1 MPTTSIKISQLD
13 PITSL
18 TGSDFFPIDQSSSI
32 KTYRASLTQL
42 QNLFST
48 GSFTGSLIGRITG
61 TGTSP
66 QFVGTSSWAIS
77 SSRSISSSYS
87 DFSNSSSYAL
97 SSSRATTA
105 SYALNSN
112 AGDLSG
118 AGTLNYIPIWTGNK
132 TLGSTSDFY
141 SEISGGVLYF
151 TSTRD
156 LKIQKASPALFVT
169 GSGLGYVAVRAEYNS
184 SLMLQSAQSASQDGW
199 SLILSADGANAAP
212 GNPYDIR
219 GRLDLTSISASTQFF
234 SKQVTGESTPITYV
248 LSTRS
253 NGLYY
258 WPQPGAQSLSR
269 DGTVNIGVDTANPN
283 TDTRLK
289 IQVFS
294 GSNVSNPQT
303 YHIRKA
309 IEVTYGSGST
319 LNTTFCVS
327 SSGQVIA
334 TGYSGSN
341 FNAVSFYGSASYAL
355 SSSNAVTASYALSSS
370 NAVTASYTLSS
381 SYALTSSNAVTASYA
396 ISTIPLE
403 NTSTAT
409 LSDFLSGTNEGG
421 VGAYCYAITHGFTV
435 TPSWIRATLYCVTGN
450 AGYVTGDEVDL
461 NAVEQD
467 ELDANVFSTW
477 TNSTYAAISVAG
489 NTTFPNNLYIPNKT
503 GGTWTLIVPANWK
516 YKIRV
521 LK

>member
-13 PITSL
+13 PIVSL

-48 GSFTGSLIGRITG
+48 GSFTGSVIGTIVG

-87 DFSNSSSYAL
+87 DFSNSSNSSSYAL

-118 AGTLNYIPIWTGNK
+118 GGTLNYIPLWTGNK
-132 TLGSTSDFY
+132 TLGSTSNFY
-141 SEISGGVLYF
+141 FETADNSF

-156 LKIQKASPALFVT
+156 LKIQKSSPGLLVT
-169 GSGLGYVAVRAEYNS
+169 GSNLGYVAVRSEYNS
-184 SLMLQSAQSASQDGW
+184 SLMLQSAQSASQDNW
-199 SLILSADGANAAP
+199 SLIVSADGAQAANLAI
-212 GNPYDIR
+212 GGAYDIR
-219 GRLDLTSISASTQFF
+219 GRLDLTSLSSSTQFT
-234 SKQVTGESTPITYV
+234 SKQVTGGNQGITYV
-248 LSTRS
+248 MSTRS

-258 WPQPGAQSLSR
+258 WPLPGDQSLSR
-269 DGTVNIGVDTANPN
+269 DGTFNIGVDVGGGN

-294 GSNVSNPQT
+294 GSSASNPQT

-355 SSSNAVTASYALSSS
+355 SSSNAVTASY
-370 NAVTASYTLSS
+370 TLSA
-381 SYALTSSNAVTASYA
+381 SYALTSDRVPVFATTSSTSGYANALISFALPSGYTYWEEFEFNSVHSVENNGGGASVYTTLSYEDYTLFNTSSNNGAGNSGQSFVIYNDGLAPGADDA
-396 ISTIPLE
+396 ISPRWHMTGIITGSKNTSNPLKLRSYTIP
-403 NTSTAT
+403 SGAT
-409 LSDFLSGTNEGG
+409 LHSSYIYGK
-421 VGAYCYAITHGFTV
+421 VYAK
-435 TPSWIRATLYCVTGN
+435 R
-450 AGYVTGDEVDL
+450 
-461 NAVEQD
+461 
-467 ELDANVFSTW
+467 
-477 TNSTYAAISVAG
+477 
-489 NTTFPNNLYIPNKT
+489 
-503 GGTWTLIVPANWK
+503 
-516 YKIRV
+516 
-521 LK
+521 

>member
-13 PITSL
+13 PIASL

-48 GSFTGSLIGRITG
+48 GSFTGSVIGTIVG

-77 SSRSISSSYS
+77 SSRSISASYS

-97 SSSRATTA
+97 SSSRAITA
-105 SYALNSN
+105 SYALNSS
-112 AGDLSG
+112 AGTLFG
-118 AGTLNYIPIWTGNK
+118 AGTTNYIPIWTNST
-132 TLGSTSDFY
+132 TLGSTNAFY
-141 SEISGGVLYF
+141 AETGYF
-151 TSTRD
+151 TSTQD
-156 LKIQKASPALFVT
+156 LKIQKANPALFVT

-184 SLMLQSAQSASQDGW
+184 SLFLQSAQSASQDVW
-199 SLILSADGANAAP
+199 TMIVSADGANAAP
-212 GNPYDIR
+212 GVPYDIR
-219 GRLDLTSISASTQFF
+219 GRLDLTTISGSSQFI

-269 DGTVNIGVDTANPN
+269 DGTFNIGVDTANPN

-289 IQVFS
+289 IQVYS
-294 GSNVSNPQT
+294 GSSAANPQT
-303 YHIRKA
+303 YHLGKA
-309 IEVTYGSGST
+309 IEVTYGSSS

-355 SSSNAVTASYALSSS
+355 TASYAASVQSSDRVPVFATTSSISGYQNALISFALPSGYTYWEEFEFNSVHAATSAGGTPTVSCILS
-370 NAVTASYTLSS
+370 YEDGTLFN
-381 SYALTSSNAVTASYA
+381 TSSNDGAGNSGQSLTLNNSDDMALPRWHMTGIITGSK
-396 ISTIPLE
+396 
-403 NTSTAT
+403 NTSNP
-409 LSDFLSGTNEGG
+409 LKLKS
-421 VGAYCYAITHGFTV
+421 VV
-435 TPSWIRATLYCVTGN
+435 TPGGASVYSSYIYGKV
-450 AGYVTGDEVDL
+450 
-461 NAVEQD
+461 
-467 ELDANVFSTW
+467 
-477 TNSTYAAISVAG
+477 YA
-489 NTTFPNNLYIPNKT
+489 K
-503 GGTWTLIVPANWK
+503 K
-516 YKIRV
+516 
-521 LK
+521 

>member
-13 PITSL
+13 PIASL

-66 QFVGTSSWAIS
+66 QFVGTSSWSIS

-97 SSSRATTA
+97 SSSNALTA
-105 SYALNSN
+105 SYALNSS

-118 AGTLNYIPIWTGNK
+118 GGTLNYIPLWTGNK

-141 SEISGGVLYF
+141 VETSPNYF

-184 SLMLQSAQSASQDGW
+184 SLMLQSAQSASGDSW
-199 SLILSADGANAAP
+199 ALIVNADGANSTP
-212 GNPYDIR
+212 GTPYDIR
-219 GRLDLTSISASTQFF
+219 GTIDLVSYSGSSQFV
-234 SKQVTGESTPITYV
+234 SKQVTGESTPVSYV
-248 LSTRS
+248 MKSRS
-253 NGLYY
+253 NGLYF
-258 WPQPGAQSLSR
+258 WPEKGAQSLSR
-269 DGTVNIGVDTANPN
+269 DGTFNIGVSPSTIN
-283 TDTRLK
+283 TSSRFT
-289 IQVFS
+289 IEVFS
-294 GSNVSNPQT
+294 GSSASNPQT
-303 YHIRKA
+303 YHLHKA
-309 IEVTYGSGST
+309 IEVTYGSSSLT
-319 LNTTFCVS
+319 TTFCVS

-355 SSSNAVTASYALSSS
+355 SSSNAVTASY
-370 NAVTASYTLSS
+370 TLSA
-381 SYALTSSNAVTASYA
+381 SYALTSSNAVTASYVSSQSSNGFA
-396 ISTIPLE
+396 KAWVNFGGNGVI
-403 NTSTAT
+403 TS
-409 LSDFLSGTNEGG
+409 SYNVS
-421 VGAYCYAITHGFTV
+421 TV
-435 TPSWIRATLYCVTGN
+435 TRHG
-450 AGYVTGDEVDL
+450 AGDYTV
-461 NAVEQD
+461 NFSSPFS
-467 ELDANVFSTW
+467 DANYVMVS
-477 TNSTYAAISVAG
+477 AG
-489 NTTFPNNLYIPNKT
+489 NQFTTVGYNQVVPTKTTSAVRVVVHRTEIDTVADGTANLVFF
-503 GGTWTLIVPANWK
+503 GL
-516 YKIRV
+516 
-521 LK
+521 